1 MHEDLPVL
9 PISNLENQNLE
20 KRIVSGHTSTKKGAY
35 VMNCIK
41 GIIFDLDGVIVFT
54 DELHFQAWNKL
65 AKDLGIYFDRE
76 INNLLRGVSRMESLE
91 IVLREYRG
99 RPLSDSEKAALAEKK
114 NDIYKGLLEG
124 MKPEDVSDEVRSS
137 LRELARRG
145 FKLAVGSSSK
155 NTKRIL
161 EKVELTGMFDAVSD
175 GTNIQKSK
183 PDPEVF
189 IKAAQFLGLEPQ
201 QCLVV
206 EDADAG
212 VEAAIAA
219 GMYSAALR
227 PAAESGKA
235 DYLLKDFTDLLNITA
250 LERTE
255 GDC

>member
-1 MHEDLPVL
+1 M
-9 PISNLENQNLE
+9 INS
-20 KRIVSGHTSTKKGAY
+20 
-35 VMNCIK
+35 IK

-54 DELHFQAWNKL
+54 DELHFQAWSKL
-65 AKDLGIYFDRE
+65 AKELGIHFDRE

-91 IVLREYRG
+91 IVLRQYHG
-99 RPLSDSEKAALAEKK
+99 RPLSDLEKIALAEKK

-124 MKPEDVSDEVRSS
+124 MKPEDVPEGVRRS

-161 EKVELTGMFDAVSD
+161 EKVELTEMFDAISD
-175 GTNIQKSK
+175 GTNIQRSK

-212 VEAAIAA
+212 IEAAVAA
-219 GMYSAALR
+219 GMYSAAVS
-227 PAAESGKA
+227 PAAETGKA

-250 LERTE
+250 LDRKE
-255 GDC
+255 GDR